1 MEQIVEVIAP
11 LSSLCLDGAYSFKK
25 CSKVL
30 NEKPQLISWQS
41 SAFKEVNWLGP
52 IRRYSKYTYQLP
64 DEFPSKIKVLL

>member
-30 NEKPQLISWQS
+30 NEKPQLIS
-41 SAFKEVNWLGP
+41 
-52 IRRYSKYTYQLP
+52 
-64 DEFPSKIKVLL
+64 